1 MLTHDYFESL
11 CGAIALGE
19 ASRPERALFL
29 LHARQCPVCIE
40 DVALCDGELR
50 ALAQGARE
58 RERWQPSVRDAVVT
72 RVHEGQ
78 SRSRRAV
85 LAGLGY
91 AFAASVLLNVVCS
104 LGLPERLAA
113 AFVPQPAP
121 LRVIAYVVVRAPRL
135 PSH

>member
-1 MLTHDYFESL
+1 VLTHDYFESL

-29 LHARQCPVCIE
+29 LHARQCPACAE
-40 DVALCDGELR
+40 DVGLRDGELVT
-50 ALAQGARE
+50 LAQDARE
-58 RERWQPSVRDAVVT
+58 RERWQPTVRDAVAT

-85 LAGLGY
+85 VAGLGY

-104 LGLPERLAA
+104 LGLPERLVAA
-113 AFVPQPAP
+113 LVPQPEP
-121 LRVIAYVVVRAPRL
+121 LRVIAYVVVRSPRL
-135 PSH
+135 PSR

>member
-1 MLTHDYFESL
+1 VLTHDYFESL

-19 ASRPERALFL
+19 ATRPERALFL
-29 LHARQCPVCIE
+29 LHARQCPACAL
-40 DVALCDGELR
+40 DVALRDGELV
-50 ALAQGARE
+50 ALAQDARDH
-58 RERWQPSVRDAVVT
+58 ERWQPTVRDTVVM
-72 RVHEGQ
+72 RVQERQ

-85 LAGLGY
+85 VAGLGY
-91 AFAASVLLNVVCS
+91 AFAGSVLLNVVCS

-135 PSH
+135 PAH